1 MDSALL
7 QRQEKSPCSRR
18 NRGFLGDGLLDD
30 AGSEAGDI
38 VGTGTAGAGNADRKV
53 SEVEIIGAGNIIFV
67 VIFRVGSL
75 EYARAVIR
83 SPCSELCE
91 DCCFDI

>member
-1 MDSALL
+1 M
-7 QRQEKSPCSRR
+7 
-18 NRGFLGDGLLDD
+18 GDGLLDD

-67 VIFRVGSL
+67 VICRFLGICPRGYTQRL
-75 EYARAVIR
+75 
-83 SPCSELCE
+83 
-91 DCCFDI
+91 

>member
-1 MDSALL
+1 M
-7 QRQEKSPCSRR
+7 
-18 NRGFLGDGLLDD
+18 GDGLLDD

-83 SPCSELCE
+83 SACSELCE
-91 DCCFDI
+91 DCCFENGKTQD